1 MTKKRN
7 MDFYINPKNLIE
19 NEEGKY
25 TLYPFGFIAV
35 DIENEIKERIQSV
48 FNFSDEALD
57 DLLTFKEVIL
67 TLKPFYLVDKKRGTE
82 ENFKKV
88 LSEFRDEFFQFKEN
102 NLTREDVLKKV
113 GEYEDREVFIKAYEL
128 KDPLAIPKRFVEL
141 SLKKTED
148 TKTDVKW
155 TINYSLPF
163 TEFIF
168 YYIMDPNKLGNFGML
183 DIEKKCISVIVK

>member
-1 MTKKRN
+1 

-25 TLYPFGFIAV
+25 TLYPFGFVAV
-35 DIENEIKERIQSV
+35 DLEQEIKERIQSV
-48 FNFSDEALD
+48 FNFCDESLD
-57 DLLTFKEVIL
+57 TLLTFKEVIL
-67 TLKPFYLVDKKRGTE
+67 TLKPFYLVEKKEITE

-88 LSEFRDEFFQFKEN
+88 LSDFRDDFFQFEEN
-102 NLTREDVLKKV
+102 NLTKEDVLRKAS
-113 GEYEDREVFIKAYEL
+113 EYEDREVFIKAYEL

-148 TKTDVKW
+148 TRSDVKW
-155 TINYSLPF
+155 VINYSLPF
-163 TEFIF
+163 NEFIY
-168 YYIMDPNKLGNFGML
+168 YYIMDINKLGNFGML

>member
-1 MTKKRN
+1 MTKRNN

-19 NEEGKY
+19 NVEGKY

-35 DIENEIKERIQSV
+35 DLEQEIKERIQSV
-48 FNFSDEALD
+48 FNFCDESLD
-57 DLLTFKEVIL
+57 TLLTFKEVIL
-67 TLKPFYLVDKKRGTE
+67 TLKPFYLVEKKEITE

-88 LSEFRDEFFQFKEN
+88 LSDFRDDFFQFEEN
-102 NLTREDVLKKV
+102 NLTKEDVLRKAS
-113 GEYEDREVFIKAYEL
+113 EYEDREVFVKAYEL

-141 SLKKTED
+141 SLTKTED

-155 TINYSLPF
+155 TFNYSLSF
-163 TEFIF
+163 SEFIF
-168 YYIMDPNKLGNFGML
+168 YYIMDINKLGNFGML

>member
-1 MTKKRN
+1 

-35 DIENEIKERIQSV
+35 DLEQEIKERIQSV
-48 FNFSDEALD
+48 FNFSDESLD
-57 DLLTFKEVIL
+57 TLLTFREVIL
-67 TLKPFYLVDKKRGTE
+67 TLKPFYLVDKKEITE

-88 LSEFRDEFFQFKEN
+88 LSEFRDDFFQREERG
-102 NLTREDVLKKV
+102 LTEEDVLRKA
-113 GEYEDREVFIKAYEL
+113 GEYKDREVFIKAYEL

-141 SLKKTED
+141 SLEKTED
-148 TKTDVKW
+148 KRKDVKW
-155 TINYSLPF
+155 TFNYSLPF
-163 TEFIF
+163 REFIY
-168 YYIMDPNKLGNFGML
+168 YYIMDINKLGNFGML

>member
-35 DIENEIKERIQSV
+35 DLENEIKERIQSV

-67 TLKPFYLVDKKRGTE
+67 TLKPFYLVEKKEITE

-88 LSEFRDEFFQFKEN
+88 LSEFRDEFFSIRRK
-102 NLTREDVLKKV
+102 
-113 GEYEDREVFIKAYEL
+113 
-128 KDPLAIPKRFVEL
+128 
-141 SLKKTED
+141 
-148 TKTDVKW
+148 
-155 TINYSLPF
+155 
-163 TEFIF
+163 
-168 YYIMDPNKLGNFGML
+168 
-183 DIEKKCISVIVK
+183 

>member
-1 MTKKRN
+1 MTKRNN

-35 DIENEIKERIQSV
+35 DLEKEIKERIQSV
-48 FNFSDEALD
+48 FNFSDESLD
-57 DLLTFKEVIL
+57 TLLTFREVIL
-67 TLKPFYLVDKKRGTE
+67 TLKPFYLVDKKEITE

-88 LSEFRDEFFQFKEN
+88 LSEFRDDFFQREERG
-102 NLTREDVLKKV
+102 LTEEDVLRKA

-141 SLKKTED
+141 SLEKTED
-148 TKTDVKW
+148 KRKDVKW
-155 TINYSLPF
+155 TFNYSLPF
-163 TEFIF
+163 REFIY
-168 YYIMDPNKLGNFGML
+168 YYIMDINKLGNFGML
-183 DIEKKCISVIVK
+183 DIEKKCISVIIK

>member
-1 MTKKRN
+1 MTKRNN

-35 DIENEIKERIQSV
+35 DLEQEIKERIQSV
-48 FNFSDEALD
+48 FNFSDESLD
-57 DLLTFKEVIL
+57 TLLTFREVIL
-67 TLKPFYLVDKKRGTE
+67 TLKPFYLVDKKAITE

-88 LSEFRDEFFQFKEN
+88 LSEFRDDFFQFEEN
-102 NLTREDVLKKV
+102 NLTKEDVLRKAS
-113 GEYEDREVFIKAYEL
+113 EYEDREVFIKAYEL

-163 TEFIF
+163 REFIY
-168 YYIMDPNKLGNFGML
+168 YYIMDINKLGNFGML